1 MSFDV
6 NHSFF
11 FLNVGHNV
19 HNFKNILVTLAK
31 KHQLTMAY
39 YLVGPRLF
47 TSPLQ
52 VQNLRVV
59 KTSTLVA
66 TVKNELQRTYSH
78 REIVSLA
85 SSVQFQGTHYK
96 EGMVLSSEE
105 CSDLPEFH
113 RIRHILVDPSK
124 VCFLCQNLSSWYIE
138 HYSYY
143 EIIETTTFTMLEP
156 GDLNYY

>member
-66 TVKNELQRTYSH
+66 TVKNEL
-78 REIVSLA
+78 
-85 SSVQFQGTHYK
+85 
-96 EGMVLSSEE
+96 
-105 CSDLPEFH
+105 
-113 RIRHILVDPSK
+113 
-124 VCFLCQNLSSWYIE
+124 
-138 HYSYY
+138 
-143 EIIETTTFTMLEP
+143 
-156 GDLNYY
+156 